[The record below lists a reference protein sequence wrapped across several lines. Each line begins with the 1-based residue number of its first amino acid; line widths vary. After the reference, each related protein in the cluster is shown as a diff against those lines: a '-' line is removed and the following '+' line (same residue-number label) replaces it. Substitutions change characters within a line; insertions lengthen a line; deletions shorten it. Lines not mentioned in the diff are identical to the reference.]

1 MQITATGLG
10 PNVITASEASEELG
24 YSYNT
29 FIQEYKNWGIPSERI
44 AGRTFFY
51 KEDIAKFKAGR
62 KPEKYGS
69 SVRWSLPKRV
79 AA

>member
-1 MQITATGLG
+1 MQVTATGLG
-10 PNVITASEASEELG
+10 PNVMTASEASEELG

-51 KEDIAKFKAGR
+51 KEDIAKFKAENASQR
-62 KPEKYGS
+62 S
-69 SVRWSLPKRV
+69 T
-79 AA
+79 AAASDGPPLFRA